1 MIIHQAKHLKV
12 LKEDIV
18 KLRGPTG
25 NRNKI
30 TWLWFSG
37 EQNFKKKEKA
47 MKHSNSERRLIE
59 YIRAQ

>member
-37 EQNFKKKEKA
+37 KQNLKKKKA
-47 MKHSNSERRLIE
+47 MKHPNSERRLIE

>member
-1 MIIHQAKHLKV
+1 MIKV

-37 EQNFKKKEKA
+37 EQNKKKEEEGNK
-47 MKHSNSERRLIE
+47 IP
-59 YIRAQ
+59 